1 MWVLQH
7 NFGEAV
13 IAHEKESKARTMS
26 THVKGYL
33 QETTVHGFRYVVEG
47 RTVPERL
54 AWVVAILLAFAYA
67 SILVHSAMRE
77 AEDNPVST
85 AIEIGG
91 NLSGIAMYR

>member
-1 MWVLQH
+1 
-7 NFGEAV
+7 
-13 IAHEKESKARTMS
+13 MS

-91 NLSGIAMYR
+91 ILSGIAMYS

>member
-1 MWVLQH
+1 
-7 NFGEAV
+7 
-13 IAHEKESKARTMS
+13 MS

-91 NLSGIAMYR
+91 IDLWIWKKQIYMVATIVS